1 MNLPHRYTH
10 LRWLAGAA
18 ALILFAAA
26 CGSDESHETESGTG
40 SDVGSSSAIATEP
53 AADDAS
59 VPAVEPASADS
70 TTTTTVASTT
80 TTTTVAPTTTT
91 TVAPTFTGDEADVAA
106 AWALVFDSTTDFE
119 DKLPHLDDAESLAS
133 TVEAYTATGDGF
145 GGISLVPTAVTID
158 GDAATVTYDVIFGGN
173 PAYSDI
179 TGTINLVNSSWVV
192 PRSEFCSFMAS
203 ARVGCEN

>member
-1 MNLPHRYTH
+1 MNLPHRHTH

-26 CGSDESHETESGTG
+26 CGSDESDETESGTG

-70 TTTTTVASTT
+70 T

>member
-26 CGSDESHETESGTG
+26 CGSDESDETESGTG

-70 TTTTTVASTT
+70 T

>member
-26 CGSDESHETESGTG
+26 CGSDESDETESGTG

-59 VPAVEPASADS
+59 VPTVDPASADS
-70 TTTTTVASTT
+70 T

>member
-26 CGSDESHETESGTG
+26 CGSDESDETESGTG

-119 DKLPHLDDAESLAS
+119 DKLPHLDDAESLVS

>member
-1 MNLPHRYTH
+1 MNLPHRHTH

-18 ALILFAAA
+18 ALILFTAA
-26 CGSDESHETESGTG
+26 CGSDESDGTESGTR
-40 SDVGSSSAIATEP
+40 SDVGSSSATATEP
-53 AADDAS
+53 AADHAS
-59 VPAVEPASADS
+59 APAVEPASVES
-70 TTTTTVASTT
+70 TTTTVAPTT

-91 TVAPTFTGDEADVAA
+91 VAPMFTGDEADVAA
-106 AWALVFDSTTDFE
+106 AWAVVFDSTADFE
-119 DKLPHLDDAESLAS
+119 DKAPHLVDAESLVS
-133 TVEAYTATGDGF
+133 TVDAYTATGDGF

-173 PAYSDI
+173 PAYSDL
-179 TGTINLVNSSWVV
+179 TGTIDLVDGTWVV